1 MYFSNNPMTKIPNAK
16 KKKKMMMMMMK
27 QKQPNLFAIKLEE
40 YNQTRQVANNK
51 RVLV

>member
-16 KKKKMMMMMMK
+16 KKMMMMMK

-40 YNQTRQVANNK
+40 YSQTRQMANNK